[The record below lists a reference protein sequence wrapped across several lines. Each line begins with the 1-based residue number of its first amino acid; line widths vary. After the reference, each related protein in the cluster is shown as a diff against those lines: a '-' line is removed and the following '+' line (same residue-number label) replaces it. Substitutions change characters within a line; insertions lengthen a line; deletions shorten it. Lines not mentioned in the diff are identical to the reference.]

1 VTEERSDELDEKV
14 CNCSSSFSNPAGQKS
29 RSSSI
34 SKDLPASYLARNA
47 ATAAVSVSSFMLLT
61 PLKDLGNLEG
71 ALRERVTVD
80 GAVGW

>member
-1 VTEERSDELDEKV
+1 
-14 CNCSSSFSNPAGQKS
+14 
-29 RSSSI
+29 
-34 SKDLPASYLARNA
+34 
-47 ATAAVSVSSFMLLT
+47 MLLT